1 MKTRIIARALA
12 LATITTTM
20 LTPIAPAQAQLATI
34 DVKAIAQM
42 AKQVEQASQQLTQL
56 KQQVANQQQ
65 MLSKLGSNISPELGS
80 IVQDATSIMK
90 SAQGIGYNAKNVT
103 GQMDQLYPK
112 SMTVDQILSA
122 TQNWQNASQQ
132 TRIEAM
138 NAQNAIVDSQ
148 GRTQNAVNGAVNASQ
163 NAAGQTAAV
172 QATNQLL
179 AALSTQLTGLQTLLL
194 TQMRAAQT
202 LEAQNAGIRTAA
214 DARMTAG
221 IATSTRQNEIGRG
234 W

>member
-1 MKTRIIARALA
+1 MNTRIIARALA

-20 LTPIAPAQAQLATI
+20 LTPIAPAYAQFSTVAEQLAQLR
-34 DVKAIAQM
+34 QGL
-42 AKQVEQASQQLTQL
+42 QQLEQL
-56 KQQVANQQQ
+56 KQQVSNQQA
-65 MLSKLGSNISPELGS
+65 MIAKLGSNISPELGG
-80 IVQDATSIMK
+80 IVQDATSVMK
-90 SAQGIGYNAKNVT
+90 SAQGIGYSAKNVT
-103 GQMDQLYPK
+103 GQLDQLYPK
-112 SMTVDQILSA
+112 SMSVDQILSA

-202 LEAQNAGIRTAA
+202 LEAQNAGIKTAA

-221 IATSTRQNEIGRG
+221 TATSTRQNQVGRG